1 MNPSFFWGGGG
12 ESHNRGARAGAH
24 APEGEGSASAAG
36 PTAQSEYP
44 EARKA
49 AWAANATPSWA
60 PRRAGRAAL
69 TTAIAAASVTI
80 VPVRQRWRRLG
91 FDLGGRRGEG
101 EGSLGGGRWVWV
113 FGGFGRSQGTPRR
126 SSTRRAFV
134 PSELTDGPVASSTL
148 RGCPPS

>member
-1 MNPSFFWGGGG
+1 VGGGGGGGGGGGAGAGG
-12 ESHNRGARAGAH
+12 ESHNREARAGAH

-44 EARKA
+44 AARKA

-80 VPVRQRWRRLG
+80 VPLRDGGGGSG
-91 FDLGGRRGEG
+91 FDLGDRRGSGRGEG
-101 EGSLGGGRWVWV
+101 
-113 FGGFGRSQGTPRR
+113 
-126 SSTRRAFV
+126 
-134 PSELTDGPVASSTL
+134 
-148 RGCPPS
+148 